1 MRKLLNTL
9 YITNEKSYLS
19 LDGENIV
26 VRLEDD
32 EKFRLPLVNIEN
44 IVCFNYMGVSPAFM
58 GKCAEEDIGLYFMTP
73 TGKFLASIV
82 GRTKGS
88 VYTRMKQYRCAQ
100 DADFCLDFAKN
111 IVSAKLYNTR
121 KNLQRS
127 IRDCND
133 ADCTDLEKCS
143 EYLAEII
150 DRTYDFNDE
159 DELRGFEGNAARAY
173 FEVFSDMII
182 SQKQDFYLYGRTKRP
197 PEDNVNCML
206 SYLYIILS
214 FEIRSALETV
224 GLDPYVGFMHKLR
237 AGRASLALDMVEELR
252 AYMVDRLVI
261 SMINLKEVTA
271 KDFVEKEGGGVLMTD
286 DCRKKLLTRWQDRKK
301 EIITHPIIHEKIEI
315 GLIPYVQAQLLNRFL
330 REDVQEYSPFLWR

>member
-1 MRKLLNTL
+1 
-9 YITNEKSYLS
+9 
-19 LDGENIV
+19 
-26 VRLEDD
+26 
-32 EKFRLPLVNIEN
+32 
-44 IVCFNYMGVSPAFM
+44 
-58 GKCAEEDIGLYFMTP
+58 
-73 TGKFLASIV
+73 
-82 GRTKGS
+82 
-88 VYTRMKQYRCAQ
+88 
-100 DADFCLDFAKN
+100 
-111 IVSAKLYNTR
+111 
-121 KNLQRS
+121 
-127 IRDCND
+127 
-133 ADCTDLEKCS
+133 
-143 EYLAEII
+143 
-150 DRTYDFNDE
+150 
-159 DELRGFEGNAARAY
+159 AY